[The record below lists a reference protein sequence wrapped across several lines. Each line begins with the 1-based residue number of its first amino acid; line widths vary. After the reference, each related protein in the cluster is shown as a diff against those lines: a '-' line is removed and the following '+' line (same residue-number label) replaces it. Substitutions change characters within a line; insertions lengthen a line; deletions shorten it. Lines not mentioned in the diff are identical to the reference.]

1 MPTRVRHW
9 ARVNAGQ
16 WEDRNEEVK
25 VSIIMVLILIEDSRK
40 SMLIIDC

>member
-16 WEDRNEEVK
+16 WEHRNEEVK
-25 VSIIMVLILIEDSRK
+25 VSMIMVLILIDSRK